1 MRAVD
6 LRQRLDLRFME
17 LRILGAEDTRRALP
31 MGETIE
37 AMKHAFGQLSAGT
50 ASVPPRSH
58 IDVDDAEGVSLFMPA
73 LLADTDDLALKV
85 VSVFPAN
92 IKRGLPTIHA
102 LVVVLDPET
111 GIPIALIEG
120 GTLTA
125 IRTGAGSGAATDLLA
140 RSVAR
145 RVAIL
150 GSGVQ
155 ARTQLEAVCSVR
167 AIESVSIFSPDSD
180 HSRAF
185 ADETVA
191 KPWAPATIT
200 LAENASDAIADADV
214 ICTAT
219 TSTTPVFDGSDLKRG
234 AHINAIGSFT
244 PTVQEVE
251 SAVVERSL
259 LIVDSRE
266 AALAETGDLIIP
278 IQEGRIS
285 EDHIQAELGD
295 IVNRDHPGRTDAD
308 QITLYK
314 SVGIAVQDAAAAG
327 LALRRA
333 EQLGLGRLVEL

>member
-6 LRQRLDLRFME
+6 MRQRLDLRFME

-37 AMKHAFGQLSAGT
+37 AMKQAFGQLSAGT

-102 LVVVLDPET
+102 LVVVLDAET
-111 GIPIALIEG
+111 GVPIALIEG

-150 GSGVQ
+150 GAGVQ

-167 AIESVSIFSPDSD
+167 AIESVSIFSPDAE

-200 LAENASDAIADADV
+200 LTENASDAIADADV

-244 PTVQEVE
+244 PTVQELE

-333 EQLGLGRLVEL
+333 EQFGLGRLVEL

>member
-1 MRAVD
+1 MK
-6 LRQRLDLRFME
+6 LRV
-17 LRILGAEDTRRALP
+17 LGAEDTRRALP

-37 AMKHAFGQLSAGT
+37 AMKRAFGQLSAGT
-50 ASVPPRSH
+50 ARVPPRSH
-58 IDVDDAEGVSLFMPA
+58 INVDDAEGVSLFMPA

-92 IKRGLPTIHA
+92 NKRGLPTIHA

-120 GTLTA
+120 GSLTA

-140 RSVAR
+140 RSIAR

-150 GSGVQ
+150 GAGVQ
-155 ARTQLEAVCSVR
+155 ARTQLEAVCTVR
-167 AIESVSIFSPDSD
+167 AIESVAIFSLDAD
-180 HSRAF
+180 QSRAF
-185 ADETVA
+185 ADETVG

-200 LAENASDAIADADV
+200 LAETASEAIANADV

-219 TSTTPVFDGSDLKRG
+219 TSATPVFDGSDLKPG

-244 PTVQEVE
+244 PTMQEVD
-251 SAVVERSL
+251 STAVERSL

-266 AALAETGDLIIP
+266 ASLAETGDLIIP

-295 IVNRDHPGRTDAD
+295 IVNGDHPGRTDAD

-333 EQLGLGRLVEL
+333 EQLGLGQLVEL

>member
-1 MRAVD
+1 
-6 LRQRLDLRFME
+6 ME
-17 LRILGAEDTRRALP
+17 LRVLGAEDTRRALP
-31 MGETIE
+31 MREMIE
-37 AMKHAFGQLSAGT
+37 AMKNAFGQLSAGT
-50 ASVPPRSH
+50 ASVPPRSK
-58 IDVDDAEGVSLFMPA
+58 IDIEDPEGVSLFMPA
-73 LLADTDDLALKV
+73 LLADTNDLALKV
-85 VSVFPAN
+85 VSVFPTN

-111 GIPIALIEG
+111 GLPIALIEG

-150 GSGVQ
+150 GAGVQ
-155 ARTQLEAVCSVR
+155 ARTQLEAVCTVR
-167 AIESVSIFSPDSD
+167 AIESVSIFSLDPDQ
-180 HSRAF
+180 SRAF

-191 KPWAPATIT
+191 KSWAPATIT
-200 LAENASDAIADADV
+200 ITETASDAIADADV
-214 ICTAT
+214 ICAAT
-219 TSTTPVFDGSDLKRG
+219 TSGTPVFDESDLKPG

-244 PTVQEVE
+244 PTAQEVG

-266 AALAETGDLIIP
+266 ATLAETGDLIIP
-278 IQEGRIS
+278 IQDGRIS
-285 EDHIQAELGD
+285 EDHIQAELGE
-295 IVNRDHPGRTDAD
+295 IVNGDHPGRTDAD

-333 EQLGLGRLVEL
+333 KQLGLGRLIEL

>member
-1 MRAVD
+1 
-6 LRQRLDLRFME
+6 
-17 LRILGAEDTRRALP
+17 
-31 MGETIE
+31 
-37 AMKHAFGQLSAGT
+37 MKECFSQLSAGR
-50 ASVPPRSH
+50 ASVPHRSR
-58 IDVDDAEGVSLFMPA
+58 IEVDDHDGVSLFMPA
-73 LLADTDDLALKV
+73 LLSATGELALKV
-85 VSVFPAN
+85 VSVFPKN
-92 IKRGLPTIHA
+92 VRRKLPTIHA

-150 GSGVQ
+150 GAGVQ
-155 ARTQLEAVCSVR
+155 ARTQLEAVCTVR
-167 AIESVSIFSPDSD
+167 AIDSVSIYSLDAD
-180 HSRAF
+180 QSRAF
-185 ADETVA
+185 ADETVS
-191 KPWAPATIT
+191 KPWAPATIE
-200 LAENASDAIADADV
+200 LAENVSDAIADADV

-219 TSTTPVFDGSDLKRG
+219 TSATPVFDGSDLKPG

-244 PTVQEVE
+244 PTMQEVE

-259 LIVDSRE
+259 LIVDSRK

-295 IVNRDHPGRTDAD
+295 IVNGDHPGRTDAD

-333 EQLGLGRLVEL
+333 EQLGLGQLVEL